1 MCGKCEEAPVE
12 QFVAV
17 EFNCAPQN
25 TGGAGI
31 EELLLR
37 AVANALA
44 APRPHRA
51 CGLCDWQLKRVRGY
65 IDRHIADPIEV
76 RQLAALAK
84 LSPGHFSRAFA
95 VSTGVTPHSYVIGE
109 RMKRAVALLGTP
121 ESLAEIA
128 FQCGFSDQS
137 HFSRLFRREF
147 GTPPS
152 RWRRR
157 AQLDA

>member
-1 MCGKCEEAPVE
+1 VDPS
-12 QFVAV
+12 VAI
-17 EFNCAPQN
+17 ELSPDPRNA
-25 TGGAGI
+25 GGAEI
-31 EELLLR
+31 EELLLF

-44 APRPHRA
+44 VSRPHGP
-51 CGLCDWQLKRVRGY
+51 CGLCDWQLKRVRAYVHRRLAG
-65 IDRHIADPIEV
+65 PIVV
-76 RQLAALAK
+76 RELAALAK

-95 VSTGVTPHSYVIGE
+95 VSTGVTPHSYIIGE
-109 RMKRAVALLGTP
+109 RVRRAVTLLGTQ

-137 HFSRLFRREF
+137 HFSRRFRREF

-152 RWRRR
+152 RWRRQ

>member
-1 MCGKCEEAPVE
+1 ME
-12 QFVAV
+12 QFVAA
-17 EFNCAPQN
+17 EFNSAAQN
-25 TGGAGI
+25 TGGAEI

-37 AVANALA
+37 AVARALDV
-44 APRPHRA
+44 PRSRRA

-65 IDRHIADPIEV
+65 VVRRIAVPIAV
-76 RQLAALAK
+76 RELAALAK

-95 VSTGVTPHSYVIGE
+95 VSTGVTPRSYVIGE
-109 RMKRAVALLGTP
+109 RMRRAVTLLETP

-152 RWRRR
+152 RWRRQ
-157 AQLDA
+157 AHVDGLL